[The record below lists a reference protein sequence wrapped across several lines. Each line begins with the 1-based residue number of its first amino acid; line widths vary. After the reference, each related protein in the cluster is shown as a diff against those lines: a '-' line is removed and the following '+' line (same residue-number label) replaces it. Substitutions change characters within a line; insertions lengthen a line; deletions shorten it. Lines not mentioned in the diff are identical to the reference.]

1 MKVRVPTSQ
10 SGYTYGKEQGL
21 PAAGPSMVVQG
32 KVLAVCRVAW
42 LSSLNMVSLLAVCCC
57 TQALA
62 SPAPTAPAC
71 SWSSTPEFWSKM
83 YFLQKVREGNRI
95 TPVSVSVTCSGGC
108 ISELGTSSSGGRVMF
123 MMCFMSDLQVG
134 FPL

>member
-1 MKVRVPTSQ
+1 MSRPTSQ

-32 KVLAVCRVAW
+32 KVLAVWRVAW
-42 LSSLNMVSLLAVCCC
+42 LSSLNMLSLLAVCCC

-83 YFLQKVREGNRI
+83 YFLQKVREGKRI
-95 TPVSVSVTCSGGC
+95 TPVSVSVTCR
-108 ISELGTSSSGGRVMF
+108 GTCAIYTNDWVRDSV
-123 MMCFMSDLQVG
+123 SDYVHNTFG
-134 FPL
+134 SN